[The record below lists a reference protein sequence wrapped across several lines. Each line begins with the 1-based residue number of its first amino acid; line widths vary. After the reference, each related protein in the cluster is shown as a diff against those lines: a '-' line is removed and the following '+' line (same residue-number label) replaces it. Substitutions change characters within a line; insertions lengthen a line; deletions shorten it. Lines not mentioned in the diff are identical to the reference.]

1 MFKNLIKAY
10 QNFKQSE
17 EQRKKMYLF
26 EKTKEH
32 YYQELCKQN
41 NTGLNIPQFAIE
53 HNLKKLAYVMAAKEL
68 RKVVAECRLNECYR
82 NCIEYTKKNRS
93 LYQFN

>member
-1 MFKNLIKAY
+1 MFKTLIKKY
-10 QNFKQSE
+10 QNH
-17 EQRKKMYLF
+17 QRAELERKRVYLF

-53 HNLKKLAYVMAAKEL
+53 NNLKKLAYTMAAKEL
-68 RKVVAECRLNECYR
+68 RKVIAECRINECYK
-82 NCIEYTKKNRS
+82 NCIKYHRGLTVNA
-93 LYQFN
+93 

>member
-1 MFKNLIKAY
+1 MLKKFIQAYKKFKELE
-10 QNFKQSE
+10 Q
-17 EQRKKMYLF
+17 QRKRVYLF

-53 HNLKKLAYVMAAKEL
+53 ENLRKLAYVMATKEL
-68 RKVVAECRLNECYR
+68 RKVVAECRINECY
-82 NCIEYTKKNRS
+82 KKCYARR
-93 LYQFN
+93 